1 MAKYD
6 FTVYYKDTNMVLYP
20 DQSVGRK
27 LNLIVSNPEVKSL
40 KIALQVCIT
49 KAFEKK
55 FDSEIIVGIWLNKV
69 YESEE
74 G

>member
-1 MAKYD
+1 MSKYD
-6 FTVYYKDTNMVLYP
+6 FNVYYKDTNMVLYLNEN
-20 DQSVGRK
+20 VGRK
-27 LNLIVSNPEVKSL
+27 LNLIVDNPEVKSL
-40 KIALQVCIT
+40 KVAYQVCIT

-55 FDSEIIVGIWLNKV
+55 CDDEIIVGIWLNKI